1 MHRIFADSKNVDG
14 ELFLIPESDQFHMKK
29 VLRFK
34 EGETFEAVVD
44 DKIYE
49 LIYVDHYTAKIISFS
64 KIQVES
70 KPNINLFFSILKGDK
85 TDFVLQKCTEIGL
98 TNFYP
103 MVSLRTIPNIRG
115 KEESKRDR
123 WQKIVNDA
131 SKQSKSTFI
140 PKVHMPIDITEIFN
154 YIYRNDFSIVPY
166 ENENKLNI
174 KQALDTY
181 TGGDINIIIGPEG
194 GFEDIEIKTLM
205 RAGVQSVSL
214 GEKILR
220 AETASM
226 VALVNVVYEL
236 EL

>member
-115 KEESKRDR
+115 KEEAKRDR

-154 YIYRNDFSIVPY
+154 HIYRNDFSIVPY

>member
-1 MHRIFADSKNVDG
+1 MHRIFAESNNIKG
-14 ELFLIPESDQFHMKK
+14 EFLKIPENDQFHLKK

-34 EGETFEAVVD
+34 EGETFEVVVD
-44 DKIYE
+44 DKLYE
-49 LIYVDHYTAKIISFS
+49 VVYIDSYTAKIISFS
-64 KIQVES
+64 KIQIES

-98 TNFYP
+98 NNFYP
-103 MVSLRTIPNIRG
+103 IISLRTIPNIRG
-115 KEESKRDR
+115 KEDAKQQR

-131 SKQSKSTFI
+131 SKQSKSPFI
-140 PKVHMPIDITEIFN
+140 PKVHRPIDITEVFN
-154 YIYRNDFSIVPY
+154 HIYRNDFSIVPY
-166 ENENKLNI
+166 ENEKTTNI
-174 KQALDTY
+174 KEALDKY
-181 TGGDINIIIGPEG
+181 RGGDINIIIGPEG
-194 GFEDIEIKTLM
+194 GFEDIEIKTLI

-226 VALVNVVYEL
+226 VALVNIVYEL